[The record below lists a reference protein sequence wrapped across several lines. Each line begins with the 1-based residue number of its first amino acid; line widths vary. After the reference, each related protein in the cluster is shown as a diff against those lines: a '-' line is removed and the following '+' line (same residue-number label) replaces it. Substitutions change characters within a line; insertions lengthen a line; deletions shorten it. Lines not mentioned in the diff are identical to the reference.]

1 MTGYKCIDSRSEYL
15 FRTCSVATSL
25 VTSLLPLLCRA
36 VVIPESFRNH
46 FSFEQRILPLL
57 VNTEPFRLPLVLLVR
72 MWGNLVVL
80 LVSPHFQ
87 RVRTNELLLLTK

>member
-1 MTGYKCIDSRSEYL
+1 M

-25 VTSLLPLLCRA
+25 VTSLLLLLCRA

-46 FSFEQRILPLL
+46 SSFEQRILPLL
-57 VNTEPFRLPLVLLVR
+57 VNTEPFRKPLLLLVR
-72 MWGNLVVL
+72 MRGKLVVL

-87 RVRTNELLLLTK
+87 KVRTNELLFFDEVNVKRMIIYIT